1 MRTTSLLSLVAL
13 VAMTGCTPEAEPV
26 GAKPVGAAQAEPVGN
41 AISASTF
48 ETAGKYSANGQ
59 AFGGSCTE
67 TYSGDSTD
75 ADGDTVPD
83 IMNSVVVS
91 NCTDPESG
99 GVVNASFSVVDD
111 LVEQVNP
118 ALYPYN
124 ATFDGHFDVSATNA
138 NEGVTASIAADQTFS
153 VHQDAT
159 SFGGSDSASVVS
171 DFTAPNASFSANEDY
186 AWDST
191 YTQDTGV
198 GSVFGDG
205 LMSLSGGW
213 NVEMEAQQGE
223 DSATVFAHATVAA
236 QAPGLVLD
244 DACASHVVGGVLTA
258 TYDAGA
264 SENDESATVTA
275 TLTVTFSACDTWTT
289 AYTETVNPGPGS

>member
-1 MRTTSLLSLVAL
+1 MRATSLLSLLAL
-13 VAMTGCTPEAEPV
+13 VAVTGCTDKAEPV

-48 ETAGKYSANGQ
+48 ETASKYSANGQ
-59 AFGGSCTE
+59 AFGGQCTE

-91 NCTDPESG
+91 NCTDAESG

-118 ALYPYN
+118 ALYPFN

-138 NEGVTASIAADQTFS
+138 AEGVTVSIAADQTFS
-153 VHQDAT
+153 VHQGAT
-159 SFGGSDSASVVS
+159 SFGGSDSASVAT
-171 DFTAPNASFSANEDY
+171 DFTAPDASFSADESY

-191 YTQDTGV
+191 YTQDTGT

-205 LMSLSGGW
+205 LMSLTGGW
-213 NVEMEAQQGE
+213 NVEMEAHQGD
-223 DSATVFAHATVAA
+223 DSATVYANATVAA

-244 DACASHVVGGVLTA
+244 DACPSHVVGGVLTA

-264 SENDESATVTA
+264 AENDDSATVSA
-275 TLTVTFSACDTWTT
+275 TLTVTFSACDSWTT
-289 AYTETVNPGPGS
+289 AYTETVNPGPSS